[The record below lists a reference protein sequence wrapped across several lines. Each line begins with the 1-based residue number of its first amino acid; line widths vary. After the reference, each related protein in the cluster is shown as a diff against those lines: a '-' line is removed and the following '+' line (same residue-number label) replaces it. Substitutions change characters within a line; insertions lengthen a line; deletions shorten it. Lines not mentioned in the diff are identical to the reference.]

1 MAEYSNNKIPLV
13 AVVGPTAS
21 GKTSFAITLAKKY
34 NGEIVSMDSMQ
45 IYKYLN
51 IGTAKPDLS
60 EMQGIPH
67 HMMDFADPCVPYTA
81 SDYVKD
87 AGIIIKDIFSRGKL
101 PIVCGGTGL
110 YLNSLLYGYDMSQ
123 ASFDENLRK
132 ELADFAE
139 KFGNES
145 LHKKLYEFDPKSAEE
160 IHPNNVKRVIR
171 ALEICILTGKPKSEQ
186 MNASSCSIYNSLLF
200 GMDIPRDILYE
211 RINKRVDLMMEK
223 GLKEE
228 VDSLVENGILRVN
241 GDKTQASQAIGYKEL
256 LACKRG
262 EISLGEAVEQIKMNS
277 RRYAKRQLTWF
288 RRIDE
293 INHLNPTESDSEDRA
308 DNIINSF
315 LKGSVLNGY

>member
-1 MAEYSNNKIPLV
+1 MAEYSKKIPLV

-21 GKTSFAITLAKKY
+21 GKTSFAIELAKKY

-60 EMQGIPH
+60 EMRGIPH
-67 HMMDFADPCVPYTA
+67 HMLDFVEPCEPYTA
-81 SDYVKD
+81 SDYAND
-87 AGIIIKDIFSRGKL
+87 ARKIIKDIFLRGKL
-101 PIVCGGTGL
+101 PIACGGTGL
-110 YLNSLLYGYDMSQ
+110 YLNALLYDYDMSQ
-123 ASFDENLRK
+123 ASSDEKLRK

-139 KFGNES
+139 KFGNEA
-145 LHKKLYEFDPKSAEE
+145 LHEKLAELDFESAKE

-186 MNASSCSIYNSLLF
+186 MNASTQSVYNSLLF
-200 GMDIPRDILYE
+200 GMDIPRDILYD
-211 RINKRVDLMMEK
+211 RINMRVDAMMEK
-223 GLKEE
+223 GLKQE
-228 VDSLVENGILRVN
+228 VDSLVENGILSVN

-288 RRIDE
+288 RRIKE
-293 INHLNPTESDSEDRA
+293 INHLNPLESDFEDRA

>member
-1 MAEYSNNKIPLV
+1 MAEYSNNNIPLV

-21 GKTSFAITLAKKY
+21 GKTSFAIALAKKY

-51 IGTAKPDLS
+51 IGTAKPDLA
-60 EMQGIPH
+60 EMRGIPH
-67 HMMDFADPCVPYTA
+67 HMLDFVEPCEPYTVN
-81 SDYVKD
+81 DYVKD
-87 AGIIIKDIFSRGKL
+87 AEKTIKDIFSRGKL

-110 YLNSLLYGYDMSQ
+110 YLNALLYGYDMSQ
-123 ASFDENLRK
+123 ASFDENIRK
-132 ELADFAE
+132 DLADFAIN
-139 KFGNES
+139 FGNEA
-145 LHKKLYEFDPKSAEE
+145 LHKRLCELDPKSAEE

-171 ALEICILTGKPKSEQ
+171 ALEICILTGKTKSEQ
-186 MNASSCSIYNSLLF
+186 MNASSRSIYNSLLF
-200 GMDIPRDILYE
+200 GMNIPRDILYE
-211 RINKRVDLMMEK
+211 RINARVDIMMEK
-223 GLKEE
+223 GLKKE
-228 VDSLVENGILRVN
+228 VESLVENGILSVN

-256 LACKRG
+256 LACLCG

-288 RRIDE
+288 RRIEE
-293 INHLNPTESDSEDRA
+293 INHLDPTESDSSQRV